1 MGAGGAPWGKDGW
14 PRLVETAVLTVN
26 GMDFR
31 DWESVSVKHAMR
43 DRPPYLCR
51 FTCSEGLPIAGNL
64 TKMQIKPGMDCT
76 VTLAGILAF
85 TGKVMT
91 RQVYYD
97 ATRHHI
103 EIQAGTFDELNTASV
118 ISKTME
124 WKDKTFQ
131 QIGNDILKNF
141 NLQMKFEGGS
151 PPDQKFPRASA
162 MHGEAVQDF
171 LDRLARSLK
180 TEAGTS
186 IKFTS
191 NPNGE
196 YVVVVGPGDG
206 SDSVTEGKDII
217 IGREIIYNPA
227 MATYHPA
234 IAQGPSSDKK
244 FGAPNYSGPFNQ
256 QAMQSFAGFMPPG
269 TIVSEIPTSDKQVVG
284 NRASTETKWLGE
296 DQITVNATVYGWIRP
311 SGGLWQRN
319 QKVRVY
325 SPMLMMHGDEL
336 EAKSVVFT
344 QDNKTGTRT
353 TLELCNA
360 EALKQ
365 NNPSIAKA

>member
-1 MGAGGAPWGKDGW
+1 MPAW
-14 PRLVETAVLTVN
+14 PKIEETVVLTVN
-26 GMDFR
+26 GRDYR

-51 FTCSEGLPIAGNL
+51 FTCSEGVPIAKNFGV
-64 TKMQIKPGMDCT
+64 MQIKPGDDCT
-76 VTLAGILAF
+76 VHLAGILAF

-103 EIQAGTFDELNTASV
+103 EIQAGTFDELNTSSV

-124 WKDKTFQ
+124 WKNKTFD
-131 QIGNDILKNF
+131 QIGNEILQNF
-141 NLQMKFEGGS
+141 GLKMNFEGGG
-151 PPDQKFPRASA
+151 PPDHKFPRASA

-180 TEAGTS
+180 TASGTG

-196 YVVVVGPGDG
+196 YVVVVGPGGG
-206 SDSVTEGKDII
+206 SDTVTEGKDII

-227 MATYHPA
+227 MATAKPV
-234 IAQGPSSDKK
+234 IAQGPSSDKQY
-244 FGAPNYSGPFNQ
+244 GAKNYSAPFNQ
-256 QAMQSFAGFMPPG
+256 QAMETFKNAVFPPG
-269 TIVSEIPTSDKQVVG
+269 VTVGEIPTADKQVLG
-284 NRASTETKWLGE
+284 NRASTESKWQGE

-319 QKVRVY
+319 QKVKVY
-325 SPMLMMHGDEL
+325 SPMLMMTGDEL

-365 NNPSIAKA
+365 NNPSIAGAK

>member
-1 MGAGGAPWGKDGW
+1 MAW
-14 PRLVETAVLTVN
+14 PKTEETVVLTV
-26 GMDFR
+26 GGRDFR
-31 DWESVSVKHAMR
+31 DWESVSVKHAQR
-43 DRPPYLCR
+43 DNPPYLCR
-51 FTCSEGLPIAGNL
+51 FTCSEGVPIAKNFGV
-64 TKMQIKPGMDCT
+64 MQIKPGMDCT

-103 EIQAGTFDELNTASV
+103 EIQAGTFDELNTSSV

-124 WKDKTFQ
+124 WKDKTFE
-131 QIGNDILKNF
+131 QIGNEILKNF
-141 NLQMKFEGGS
+141 GYTMKFEGGG
-151 PPDQKFPRASA
+151 PPDHKFPRASA

-180 TEAGTS
+180 TDSGTA

-191 NPNGE
+191 NPQGE
-196 YVVVVGPGDG
+196 YVVIVGPGTG

-227 MATYHPA
+227 AASAKPA
-234 IAQGPSSDKK
+234 IAQGPSNDKQ
-244 FGAPNYSGPFNQ
+244 FGAKNYSAPFNQ
-256 QAMQSFAGFMPPG
+256 QTMQSLAGGKFPPG
-269 TIVSEIPTSDKQVVG
+269 VIVGEIPTADKQVLG
-284 NRASTETKWLGE
+284 NRASTDGKWQGE
-296 DQITVNATVYGWIRP
+296 DQITVNATVYGWLRP

-319 QKVRVY
+319 QKVIVN

-360 EALKQ
+360 QALAK
-365 NNPSIAKA
+365 NNPPISGAK